1 MTTATAVND
10 PSPGFDRLWVDEDGV
25 QHARGWIIPATVVD
39 EGGGNQVS
47 FIDWNIDLATGN
59 GDFHGTVVRNWTV
72 KGTTGTFEGR
82 FDGTIEGFLFQGT
95 VSSQGSGGFDG
106 MKYKGVFTGV
116 WGEGVVGETGVIL
129 DPKGEF

>member
-1 MTTATAVND
+1 MVTATVVND

-25 QHARGWIIPATVVD
+25 QHARGWIIPATVLG

-47 FIDWNIDLATGN
+47 YLDWNIDLVTGN

-82 FDGTIEGFLFQGT
+82 FDATIEGFLFEGT
-95 VSSQGSGGFDG
+95 GIVHGSGGFDG
-106 MKYKGVFTGV
+106 MKAEVVFTGIF
-116 WGEGVVGETGVIL
+116 GGGGSSESGVIL